1 LEKQTMLAQRYLPN
15 RISALLV
22 PQTEWQPYPTIA
34 ERASWEALPASV
46 RSAQVAR
53 GEDALGYE
61 WPALPATLFLEYPR
75 IGNRRNYEIPHFQ
88 RRAALGNLVLA
99 ECVEGQ
105 GRFLDEIVNGVW
117 AICEESFWGVPA
129 HCYMQGAGH
138 TLPDTGEP
146 IVDLFAAETAAL
158 LAWTNYLLGERLDSV
173 SPVIRPRIGREIDLR
188 MLTPCQE
195 RNDFWWMGFVPRPD
209 GRRVNNWNP
218 WIVSN
223 WLACTLLS
231 ERDEKRRQ
239 RSVFK
244 AIQALDNFIDPY
256 PADGGCDEGPS
267 YWGHAGASL
276 FDCLEL
282 LYSASNGEID
292 VYSEPLIQEIGR
304 FLYRVHIADDY
315 YINFADAPA
324 LVYPDAM
331 LVYRYGLRIGD
342 EQMMA
347 QGAWLAERQGVQSG
361 DPEASAEGKTSRAR
375 RREVPT
381 SLGRKLPALFS
392 LPLLPGEE
400 AAPPLPRDVVLPQIE
415 VIVARDRQGSATGL
429 LVAAKGGHND
439 ESHNHND
446 IGNFVIYTDGKPV
459 IVDAGVETYTAK
471 TFGPQRYEIWTMQ
484 SAYHTLLPTING
496 VQQGSGPDFKTD
508 SLHYEMSA
516 HSAQFVVELATA
528 YPPEAGLQSW
538 RRTITLLRGVAV
550 EIVDEYALATAA
562 DEISFSLLT
571 PCTVRLEPG
580 MIHFDERL
588 ILGER
593 SSGAGTLHFDAQ
605 RFQVDEEMIR
615 IEDERLGSTWGEALT
630 RVIFTTVEPPQHG
643 RWVWR
648 FVPHRE
654 DESGSKSD

>member
-1 LEKQTMLAQRYLPN
+1 MLAQRFPPD
-15 RISALLV
+15 RIAALLV
-22 PQTEWQPYPTIA
+22 PQPEWQPYPTVA
-34 ERASWEALPASV
+34 EREVWEALPAPV
-46 RSAQVAR
+46 RSAHIAR
-53 GEDALGYE
+53 GEEALGYE
-61 WPALPATLFLEYPR
+61 WPTLPATLFLEYAR

-99 ECVEGQ
+99 ECIEGQ
-105 GRFLDEIVNGVW
+105 GRFLDDIVNGIW
-117 AICEESFWGVPA
+117 ALCEESFWGVPA
-129 HCYMQGAGH
+129 HCYMQGAGNA
-138 TLPDTGEP
+138 LPDTSEP

-173 SPVIRPRIGREIDLR
+173 SPVVRPRIGREIDDR
-188 MLTPCQE
+188 MLTPCLE

-223 WLACTLLS
+223 WLACALLM
-231 ERDEKRRQ
+231 ETDEERQ
-239 RSVFK
+239 RSVFR
-244 AIQALDNFIDPY
+244 AMQALDNFIDPY

-267 YWGHAGASL
+267 YWGRAGASL

-282 LYSASNGEID
+282 LHSASNGEID

-304 FLYRVHIADDY
+304 FIYRVHIADDY

-347 QGAWLAERQGVQSG
+347 HGAWLAERQGVQSG
-361 DPEASAEGKTSRAR
+361 DPEASAEARTSQAR
-375 RREVPT
+375 RRDVPA

-392 LPLLPGEE
+392 LHLLPGEE
-400 AAPPLPRDVVLPQIE
+400 SAPPLPRDVALPHIE
-415 VIVARDRQGSATGL
+415 VIVARDREGSAAGL
-429 LVAAKGGHND
+429 FLAAKGGHND

-446 IGNFVIYTDGKPV
+446 IGSFVIYTDGKPV

-496 VQQGSGPDFKTD
+496 VQQGPGSHFKTG
-508 SLHYEMSA
+508 SLHYEMSDRA
-516 HSAQFVVELATA
+516 AQLVLEIAPA
-528 YPPEAGLQSW
+528 YPPEAGIESW
-538 RRTITLLRGVAV
+538 RRSITLQRGVAV
-550 EIVDEYALATAA
+550 EVVDEYDLAAA
-562 DEISFSLLT
+562 AGEIVLSLLT
-571 PCTVRLEPG
+571 PCAVRLEPG
-580 MIHFDERL
+580 AIHFDERT
-588 ILGER
+588 ILDDR
-593 SSGAGTLHFDAQ
+593 TSGAGTLHFDAR
-605 RFQVDEEMIR
+605 RFQIDQETIP
-615 IEDERLGSTWGEALT
+615 IHDERLGSTWGESLT
-630 RVIFTTVEPPQHG
+630 RVLFTAAGPPQQD

-648 FVPHRE
+648 FVPR
-654 DESGSKSD
+654 